1 MENAAAAAVPEF
13 SLGDLDAADEASL
26 NMVIGGTPSG
36 WFWTFAGPGHQRTID
51 QTNRLSKERLHRD
64 AEIERKR
71 NNGKQWKPE
80 VESPEDVRAR
90 NVAFVVERLIRWS
103 PVKIAGALLEFS
115 PAAATAFLLDPRKGT
130 FLAQAIEFLADD
142 KSFTQRSATT

>member
-13 SLGDLDAADEASL
+13 SLADLDAGDEAVL
-26 NMVIGGTPSG
+26 NVMVGGVPSG
-36 WFWTFAGPGHQRTID
+36 WLWTFAGPGHQRTIE
-51 QTNRLSKERLHRD
+51 QNNRLSKERLRLD

-80 VESPEDVRAR
+80 IESPDAVRAR

-103 PVKIAGALLEFS
+103 PVKIEGALVEFS
-115 PAAATAFLLDPRKGT
+115 PAVATEFLSDHRKGT

-142 KSFTQRSATT
+142 KSFMQRSAKT